1 MSGCATIFT
10 NRCCLFMKN
19 VGRILFILVA
29 GIFTNTLMAQVS
41 VYGFYSTYT
50 DPSNP
55 IVLGQYEA
63 ISGEWLEWDTLGF
76 CDGVVMGSSAFDA
89 GTESYMFAGIGAPP
103 SNNGI
108 QFWDYDVIDNA
119 IINNPSFN
127 QTINAIQHDM
137 AGDRLLALGIYAEDS
152 TFIDFGDGTGYWEY
166 EWGSSLIELDTEG
179 SVTSIAPIEGI
190 NGVVLGATAFDPE
203 NNVYALVGMDNS
215 YNQKFIQLDGT
226 TGEVISSVNLNLAS
240 NMGFNELECFIAG
253 ESFIGLKRP
262 FGAPTPNTETT
273 ALVSVDPLTGV
284 LTNIVELPQIY
295 AFSPNAS
302 VFEQM
307 TGLFIMLYYDVSNQS
322 HIVVI
327 DPVASEVVADH
338 EIDGSF
344 IELQIN
350 NREFMLAAYGA
361 ANDVAE
367 VSPAPTLSVWP
378 NPATTQ
384 VQIHSKNTPYR
395 IHDQAGRLMVDWSQE
410 VNVDATDWSVGSYF
424 ISCANGAH
432 AQFTV
437 VQ

>member
-1 MSGCATIFT
+1 MNTTTIRLALST
-10 NRCCLFMKN
+10 WAM
-19 VGRILFILVA
+19 ILTAVQIC
-29 GIFTNTLMAQVS
+29 AQVS

-63 ISGEWLEWDTLGF
+63 ISGEWLEWDTLAF

-89 GTESYMFAGIGAPP
+89 GTESYMFAGISAPP
-103 SNNGI
+103 ANNGI
-108 QFWDYDVIDNA
+108 QFWDYDVIENA
-119 IINNPSFN
+119 IMNNPSFN

-137 AGDRLLALGIYAEDS
+137 AGDRLLALGTYAEDS

-166 EWGSSLIELDTEG
+166 EWGSSLIELDTEEG

-226 TGEVISSVNLNLAS
+226 TGEVISSVNLQLSS

-262 FGAPTPNTETT
+262 FGAPSPTTETA
-273 ALVSVDPLTGV
+273 ALVSVDPMTGV

-302 VFEQM
+302 VFEQT
-307 TGLFIMLYYDVSNQS
+307 TGLFIMLYYDFSNQS
-322 HIVVI
+322 HIIVV
-327 DPVASEVVADH
+327 DPLEGEIVADH

-350 NREFMLAAYGA
+350 NREFMVAAYGN
-361 ANDVAE
+361 ANDIVEASPPLT
-367 VSPAPTLSVWP
+367 VSTWP
-378 NPATTQ
+378 NPATAEVNIQ
-384 VQIHSKNTPYR
+384 HAGVPYR
-395 IHDQAGRLMVDWSQE
+395 IYDEAGRLMKNWSQDAR
-410 VNVDATDWSVGSYF
+410 VNTTQWPVGTYV
-424 ISCANGAH
+424 IACADGANTRF
-432 AQFTV
+432 AV
-437 VQ
+437 VR

>member
-1 MSGCATIFT
+1 
-10 NRCCLFMKN
+10 MKRF
-19 VGRILFILVA
+19 VHILFTLVA
-29 GIFTNTLMAQVS
+29 ASSVNLVMAQVS
-41 VYGFYSTYT
+41 VYGFYSNYT

-63 ISGEWLEWDTLGF
+63 ISGEWLEWDTLAF

-89 GTESYMFAGIGAPP
+89 GTESYMFAGIGAAPG
-103 SNNGI
+103 NNSI

-119 IINNPSFN
+119 IVNNPSFN

-137 AGDRLLALGIYAEDS
+137 AGDRLLALGTYAEDS

-166 EWGSSLIELDTEG
+166 EWGSSLIELDTEEG

-226 TGEVISSVNLNLAS
+226 TGEVISSVNLQLSS

-262 FGAPTPNTETT
+262 FGAPSPTTETA

-302 VFEQM
+302 VFEQT
-307 TGLFIMLYYDVSNQS
+307 TGLFIMLYYDFSNQS
-322 HIVVI
+322 HIIVV
-327 DPVASEVVADH
+327 DPVEGEIVADH

-350 NREFMLAAYGA
+350 NREFMVAAYGN
-361 ANDVAE
+361 ANAIPEATAE
-367 VSPAPTLSVWP
+367 TATWQLWP
-378 NPATTQ
+378 NPANETVRMQ
-384 VQIHSKNTPYR
+384 PGAAPYR
-395 IHDQAGRLMVDWSQE
+395 VYDAAGQLVQPWSSDAAIDVRDWPRGAYIAVQ
-410 VNVDATDWSVGSYF
+410 
-424 ISCANGAH
+424 ANGRIARFNGVH
-432 AQFTV
+432 
-437 VQ
+437 

>member
-1 MSGCATIFT
+1 
-10 NRCCLFMKN
+10 MKRF
-19 VGRILFILVA
+19 VHILFTLFAASSVNLV
-29 GIFTNTLMAQVS
+29 MAQVS
-41 VYGFYSTYT
+41 VYGFYSNYT

-63 ISGEWLEWDTLGF
+63 ISGEWLEWDTLAF

-103 SNNGI
+103 ANNGI

-119 IINNPSFN
+119 IMNNPSFN

-137 AGDRLLALGIYAEDS
+137 AGDRLLALGTYAEDS

-166 EWGSSLIELDTEG
+166 EWGSSLIELDTEEG

-226 TGEVISSVNLNLAS
+226 TGEVISSVNLQLSS

-262 FGAPTPNTETT
+262 FGTPSPTTETA

-302 VFEQM
+302 VFEQT
-307 TGLFIMLYYDVSNQS
+307 TGLFIMLYYDFSNQS
-322 HIVVI
+322 HIIVV
-327 DPVASEVVADH
+327 DPVEGEIVADH

-350 NREFMLAAYGA
+350 NREFMVAAYGN
-361 ANDVAE
+361 ANDIVEA
-367 VSPAPTLSVWP
+367 SPALTVSTWP
-378 NPATTQ
+378 NPATEEVNIQ
-384 VQIHSKNTPYR
+384 HAGVPYR
-395 IHDQAGRLMVDWSQE
+395 IYDEAGRLMKNWSQDAL
-410 VNVDATDWSVGSYF
+410 VNTTQWPVGTYV
-424 ISCANGAH
+424 IACADGAN
-432 AQFTV
+432 ARFAV
-437 VQ
+437 IR